1 MKFGMNNVN
10 PESSNTTELTSL
22 QKAFLTI
29 RKLREQLDAAQA
41 ARFEPIA
48 VVGLGC
54 RLPGA
59 DGPDAFWELLRQG
72 RDAITEV
79 PRERWNV
86 DALYDPRPGTPG
98 KVYSRYGGFLDNVEL
113 FDAAFFGISSR
124 EAATIDPQ
132 QRLLLEVAWEAL
144 EHAGIAP
151 SSLKATPTGVFV
163 GVTASDYA
171 CLQLEQN
178 RLPDD
183 PYFNT
188 GTALNACAGRV
199 SYVLG
204 LQGPCMA
211 IDTACSSSLTAVHLA
226 CSALRN
232 RECETA
238 LAGGVNLI
246 LATWPN
252 VTLAAAQ
259 MVAPDGRCKT
269 FDASADGYVRGE
281 GCGIVVLKRLSD
293 AMKAG
298 DRYPGADPGGAVN
311 QDGASS
317 GFTVPNGVAQQ
328 ALIRRTLEAAGVE
341 ARRDRLRRIA
351 RNRNGARR
359 PIEAAA
365 LGAVLGRAASR
376 DRPLWVGSVK
386 SNLGHLESAAGVTG
400 LIKLVLAMCR
410 GQIPPTLH
418 IHQPNPKIDWDG
430 MNLRTVRESVDW
442 PRGTKRRLAA
452 LSSFGVSGC
461 NAHLIIEEAPPASVP
476 RPQRDRPVHVLT
488 LSAKSPAAIAELAAA
503 YDEFLVGQRDD
514 AIADICSSVM
524 VVAAISNIARR
535 SVPVGSNNSAPG
547 WPVFAADNRP
557 RDCFLSASH
566 PLRSSVPY
574 SCFPMRTN

>member
-1 MKFGMNNVN
+1 MKNVKQ
-10 PESSNTTELTSL
+10 ESSNTSELTAL

-29 RKLREQLDAAQA
+29 RKLREQLDAARSA
-41 ARFEPIA
+41 TLSEPIA

-59 DGPDAFWELLRQG
+59 DDPDAFWGLLSQG

-98 KVYSRYGGFLDNVEL
+98 KVYSRCGGFLNDVES

-124 EAATIDPQ
+124 EAATVDPQ
-132 QRLLLEVAWEAL
+132 QRLLLEVSWEAL

-151 SSLKATPTGVFV
+151 SSLKATATGVFV

-178 RLPDD
+178 KLPDD

-188 GTALNACAGRV
+188 GASLNACAGRV

-204 LQGPCMA
+204 LQGPSMA

-226 CSALRN
+226 CSSLRN

-281 GCGIVVLKRLSD
+281 GCGIVVLRRLSD
-293 AMKAG
+293 ALKAG
-298 DRYPGADPGGAVN
+298 DRILAVIRGTAIN
-311 QDGASS
+311 QDGARS
-317 GFTVPNGVAQQ
+317 GFSVPNGVAQQ
-328 ALIRRTLEAAGVE
+328 SLIRRTLQVAGVE
-341 ARRDRLRRIA
+341 PAEIDYVESHGTGTAL
-351 RNRNGARR
+351 GD
-359 PIEAAA
+359 PIEAGA
-365 LGAVLGRAASR
+365 LGAVLGRDVGR
-376 DRPLWVGSVK
+376 DQPLWIGSVK
-386 SNLGHLESAAGVTG
+386 SNIGHLESAAGVTG
-400 LIKLVLAMCR
+400 LIKLV
-410 GQIPPTLH
+410 
-418 IHQPNPKIDWDG
+418 
-430 MNLRTVRESVDW
+430 
-442 PRGTKRRLAA
+442 
-452 LSSFGVSGC
+452 
-461 NAHLIIEEAPPASVP
+461 
-476 RPQRDRPVHVLT
+476 
-488 LSAKSPAAIAELAAA
+488 
-503 YDEFLVGQRDD
+503 
-514 AIADICSSVM
+514 
-524 VVAAISNIARR
+524 
-535 SVPVGSNNSAPG
+535 
-547 WPVFAADNRP
+547 
-557 RDCFLSASH
+557 
-566 PLRSSVPY
+566 
-574 SCFPMRTN
+574 